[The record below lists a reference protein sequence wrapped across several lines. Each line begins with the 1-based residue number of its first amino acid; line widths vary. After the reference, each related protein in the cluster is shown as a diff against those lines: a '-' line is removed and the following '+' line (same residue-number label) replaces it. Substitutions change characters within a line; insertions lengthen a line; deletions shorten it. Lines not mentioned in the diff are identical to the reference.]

1 MPWKSNNI
9 WVVSHKYHLI
19 QVYTFF
25 YHSFAVKKY
34 LEKWYSKT
42 YLSVFFHSKRFPQK
56 SFPKMR
62 RMHMILIF
70 LKSPTNLQP
79 PTYSINFHTS
89 SEKNFT
95 VSLLWKSTF
104 FKRLWTSLHFLWKC
118 YKTIRKISNGCKE
131 VQKSL
136 KKSWFSN
143 CRKIFSRG
151 CMNILWLARR
161 VQISRVF
168 QKFQYHMHGTN
179 G

>member
-1 MPWKSNNI
+1 MPSKSNNI

-70 LKSPTNLQP
+70 LKSITNLQP

-89 SEKNFT
+89 SEKNFEIT
-95 VSLLWKSTF
+95 LLWKSTF
-104 FKRLWTSLHFLWKC
+104 SNVYELPYISFRNATKRFVKFLMDVRKFKKVW
-118 YKTIRKISNGCKE
+118 RK
-131 VQKSL
+131 VD
-136 KKSWFSN
+136 
-143 CRKIFSRG
+143 
-151 CMNILWLARR
+151 
-161 VQISRVF
+161 VQIAVKVF
-168 QKFQYHMHGTN
+168 LEVVWTFYD
-179 G
+179 